1 MRKLFIAW
9 LILGLS
15 SWAVAQAN
23 PIQAGSPVQLERDA
37 FESNTVLM
45 VELNSSVNA
54 GKAKP
59 GEIITATLHGDVWG
73 ARTKLLPSGSKVI
86 GHVVEARGRS
96 KEDLQSKLTICF
108 DKARLK
114 DGTEVPLNLVIR
126 DLQIP
131 PDVYVIRTGDNGLA
145 SLNASMSRA
154 TGPTTDSR
162 YSAPAHYPT
171 HSSSNSGPISSSGP
185 AGTGS
190 SVPANRSNPPSYKQ
204 STVIDAAGTS
214 SGLPDVTLVSTK
226 NESASFSV
234 LTSLRREVTLK
245 KHFIVFLVPVL
256 TEDLPAK

>member
-15 SWAVAQAN
+15 SWAVAQTN
-23 PIQAGSPVQLERDA
+23 PIQAGFPVQLEKDA
-37 FESNTVLM
+37 FEPNTVLM

-59 GEIITATLHGDVWG
+59 GDIITATLHGDVWG
-73 ARTKLLPSGSKVI
+73 ARTKLLPSGSRVI

-131 PDVYVIRTGDNGLA
+131 PDVYVIRTGDDGLA

-162 YSAPAHYPT
+162 DSAPAHYPT

-190 SVPANRSNPPSYKQ
+190 SVPANRSNPPSDRQ
-204 STVIDAAGTS
+204 SITLNAAGGP
-214 SGLPDVTLVSTK
+214 SGLPDVDLVSTK
-226 NESASFSV
+226 QESASFSV
-234 LTSLRREVTLK
+234 LTSTHREVKLK
-245 KHFIVFLVPVL
+245 KHYVVFLVPAFPEEQ
-256 TEDLPAK
+256 TTK